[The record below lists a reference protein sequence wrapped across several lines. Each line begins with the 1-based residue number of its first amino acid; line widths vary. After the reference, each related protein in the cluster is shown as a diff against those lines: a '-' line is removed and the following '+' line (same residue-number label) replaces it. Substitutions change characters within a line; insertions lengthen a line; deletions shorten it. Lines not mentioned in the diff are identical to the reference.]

1 MNKSAIPQGYKSS
14 LSLLETELAI
24 KQIKDFFQSKLAERL
39 NLIRASAPLFVRVES
54 GLNDNLNG
62 IEQPVGFLHEGS
74 QLEIVQSLAKWKR
87 MALARYGI
95 GVGQGIYTDMNA
107 IRKDEE
113 LDNLH
118 SMYVD
123 QWDWEKVISKD
134 MRTELTLKSVVNQI
148 YSAFKD
154 TADYVSGLYPQLK
167 FDLPHDIF
175 FITTQELVD
184 MYPEMTAKQ
193 REDAITKEKGAVF
206 LIGIGHALASGEPHD
221 GRAPDYDDWNLNGD
235 ILFWNPTLQ
244 RAFELSSMGIRVDE
258 NSLLEQLKI
267 RSAEDRLALDY
278 HKALLAG
285 ELPYTI
291 GGGIGQ
297 SRICMY
303 YLQKAHIGE
312 VQASVWDKHT
322 LAVCQAAGVQL
333 L

>member
-1 MNKSAIPQGYKSS
+1 MAKSMIPMGYQST

-62 IEQPVGFLHEGS
+62 VEEPVNFIHENS
-74 QLEIVQSLAKWKR
+74 RLEIVQSLAKWKR
-87 MALARYGI
+87 MALARYHI
-95 GVGQGIYTDMNA
+95 PVGQGIYTDMNA

-123 QWDWEKVISKD
+123 QWDWEKVISKE
-134 MRTELTLKSVVNQI
+134 MRTELTLKSVVNII
-148 YSAFKD
+148 YSVFTD
-154 TADYVSGLYPQLK
+154 TANYVMGLYPQLK
-167 FDLPHDIF
+167 FNLPHDITF
-175 FITTQELVD
+175 VTTQELVD
-184 MYPEMTAKQ
+184 KYPDLSAKE
-193 REDAITKEKGAVF
+193 REHAVAKEYGAVF
-206 LIGIGHALASGEPHD
+206 LIGIGHILSDGEAHD
-221 GRAPDYDDWNLNGD
+221 GRAPDYDDWRLNGD
-235 ILFWNPTLQ
+235 ILFWSNLLE
-244 RAFELSSMGIRVDE
+244 RSIELSSMGIRVDRD
-258 NSLLEQLKI
+258 SLLEQIKI
-267 RSAEDRLALDY
+267 RGAEDRLELDY

-285 ELPYTI
+285 ELPFTV

-303 YLQKAHIGE
+303 FLQKAHIGE

-322 LAVCQAAGVQL
+322 LAVCEAAGVQL

>member
-1 MNKSAIPQGYKSS
+1 MSKSAIPQGYKSS

-74 QLEIVQSLAKWKR
+74 KLEIVQSLAKWKR

-113 LDNLH
+113 LDNIH

-123 QWDWEKVISKD
+123 QWDWERVISKD

-154 TADYVSGLYPQLK
+154 TADYVTGLYPQLT

-175 FITTQELVD
+175 FITTQELAD
-184 MYPEMTAKQ
+184 KYPDMTAKQ

-206 LIGIGHALASGEPHD
+206 LIGIGHVLASGEPHD

-267 RSAEDRLALDY
+267 RAAEDRLELDY

-322 LAVCQAAGVQL
+322 LAVCQSAGVQL

>member
-1 MNKSAIPQGYKSS
+1 MTQSAIPKGYKAS

-62 IEQPVGFLHEGS
+62 IEQPVGFQHENS
-74 QLEIVQSLAKWKR
+74 RLEIVQSLAKWKR

-95 GVGQGIYTDMNA
+95 PVGQGIYTDMNA
-107 IRKDEE
+107 IRKDED

-123 QWDWEKVISKD
+123 QWDWEKVITED
-134 MRTELTLKSVVNQI
+134 MRNELTLKSVVNII
-148 YSAFKD
+148 YSVFKD
-154 TADYVSGLYPQLK
+154 TADYVSGLYPQLS
-167 FDLPHDIF
+167 FNLPHDIT
-175 FITTQELVD
+175 FITTQELAD
-184 MYPEMTAKQ
+184 KYPKLTPKQ
-193 REDAITKEKGAVF
+193 REDEITRDHGAVF
-206 LIGIGHALASGEPHD
+206 LIGIGHALANGEPHD

-235 ILFWNPTLQ
+235 ILFWNDILK
-244 RAFELSSMGIRVDE
+244 RAFELSSMGIRVDAE
-258 NSLLEQLKI
+258 SLVEQLKI
-267 RSAEDRLALDY
+267 RDAEARLKLDY
-278 HKALLAG
+278 HKALVAG

-322 LAVCQAAGVQL
+322 LDVCSAAGVQL